1 MATYY
6 KEGVCGELCLPAAQG
21 LRKVKRL
28 YALKNKD
35 LYITSIR
42 EGTHSMASFHYIG
55 LAWDHRQNGVPV
67 KDIKAELGP
76 DFDVV
81 KESDHIH
88 CELDPK

>member
-6 KEGVCGELCLPAAQG
+6 KEGVCGELYLPAAQG

-28 YALKNKD
+28 YAKRGKD

-55 LAWDHRQNGVPV
+55 LAWDMRANGVT
-67 KDIKAELGP
+67 KAEMKKALGK

-81 KESDHIH
+81 SYKWGFHVEY
-88 CELDPK
+88 DPK